1 MALIKEY
8 FELTEKYKN
17 EYGERTIVLIQCG
30 SFMEV
35 YAMISENKESKGLQG
50 LSENNYKQ
58 DSIYGSSIVDF
69 SQVCELNIVRK
80 NTCVGNNPIV
90 MAGFKD
96 IMLEKYLKKLQES
109 GFTTVVIKQD
119 ENAKN
124 TTRSLLGIFSPGTYF
139 NTDESSKLNNNISCI
154 WIEKIENKILN
165 KGIFVYIGVS
175 NINILTGKT
184 NVFEFKELYANN
196 PTTYDQLER
205 FVSIYKP
212 SEAIILSNLPSKE
225 IDSIIDFANIQSQS
239 IRKVCLIPDGA
250 IKEDIQLKRAIN
262 CQKQIYQKEIL
273 ERFYDINHFFIQPY
287 IENIY
292 STQSLCFLLD
302 FVYQHN
308 PYLVKK
314 ISEPEF
320 ENCSD
325 YLVLSNHSLKQLNII
340 DDNNYSGKCSSVIKL
355 LNLCF
360 TPMGKRLFYHLIV
373 SPTKNIEYLEREYNM
388 TECVIDNYDKTY
400 ENVKQLLMGLKDLSK
415 WNRQIYIKK
424 ISPKCFYQMYTNLK
438 NIQSMYLFLSKSYS
452 KIPLY
457 SEYFKTKVENIKKID
472 SFCSLLTE
480 IIERNINIEVAKDND
495 QYNSFEDNF
504 INPGIDKELDEKISI
519 LKNSTE
525 KLESIKNYF
534 NSLVFKFERKSRIG
548 GRKTEKKNF
557 DNTEETKCESSK
569 TEYFKIHETEKNNF
583 SLIGT
588 KRRATILKKI
598 LENEK
603 SIYLK
608 YSFSTDT
615 KDTKDTKERNETN
628 EKNETN
634 NAGFVFDCDSIEL
647 INQSANNNSIYNP
660 QINELCRNINNIKL
674 QLKDI
679 ISRVYQKFIEKMEN
693 YQKEIDSVLQFATWV
708 DIIYTKATIAI
719 KYNYCKP
726 VLDKQGKK
734 GYINAE
740 NLRHVLI
747 EHIQQDEIYVSND
760 ISNLGKE
767 RNGMLLYGVNAVG
780 KTSLIKALGISL
792 LMAQS
797 GLYVPASNYVYYP
810 YNSIFTRILGNDN
823 IFKGLSTFEVEM
835 NELRNIL
842 KNADENSLILGD
854 ELCSGTESVSAI
866 SLFVAGIQELCK
878 KNSSFIFATH
888 LHEIV
893 NYDEILELE
902 DKIYIKHMKVIYDKE
917 KDMLIYDR
925 KLREGSGDNMYGLEV
940 CKSLNLSSDF
950 LDRANNIRMKYF
962 PNTQSILS
970 LKTSHYNSQKLMSLC
985 EICKINIGVEVHHL
999 QHQKE
1004 ADLRGIIKTEES
1016 TFHKNIKA
1024 NLMTLCEA
1032 CHNRFHS
1039 LEINQKKKNGEKKDG
1054 DKKDGDKKDGDK
1066 KERKVKQHIKVKTSN
1081 GYLLQNI

>member
-8 FELTEKYKN
+8 FELTDKYKN

-35 YAMISENKESKGLQG
+35 YAMISENKESKESNFSQFLDC
-50 LSENNYKQ
+50 K
-58 DSIYGSSIVDF
+58 IYGSSILDF
-69 SQVCELNIVRK
+69 SQICELNIVKK
-80 NTCVGNNPIV
+80 NTCVGNIPIV

-96 IMLEKYLKKLQES
+96 TMLEKYLKKLQES

-154 WIEKIENKILN
+154 WLEKIENKIIN
-165 KGIFVYIGVS
+165 KGNFICIGVS

-205 FVSIYKP
+205 FISIYKP
-212 SEAIILSNLPSKE
+212 SETIILSNLPIKE
-225 IDSIIDFANIQSQS
+225 IDSVIDFANIQSQS
-239 IRKVCLIPDGA
+239 IRKISLNN
-250 IKEDIQLKRAIN
+250 EDNIQTKRAKN

-273 ERFYDINHFFIQPY
+273 ERFYNINDFHFFIQPY
-287 IENIY
+287 YENIY

-302 FVYQHN
+302 FVFQHN

-340 DDNNYSGKCSSVIKL
+340 DDNNYNGKCSSVIKL

-360 TPMGKRLFYHLIV
+360 TPMGKRLFYHLCV

-388 TECVIDNYDKTY
+388 TECVIQNYDKTY
-400 ENVKQLLMGLKDLSK
+400 EKIKQLLMNLKDLSK

-424 ISPKCFYQMYTNLK
+424 ISPKCFYQMYMNIK
-438 NIQSMYLFLSKSYS
+438 NIQTIYLFLNESYS
-452 KIPLY
+452 KNQIY
-457 SEYFKTKVENIKKID
+457 DEYFKNKVDNIQKID

-480 IIERNINIEVAKDND
+480 IIERNINIELAKDID
-495 QYNSFEDNF
+495 QYSSFEDNF
-504 INPGIDKELDEKISI
+504 IAPGMDKELDEKINT

-525 KLESIKNYF
+525 KLESIRNYF
-534 NSLVFKFERKSRIG
+534 SNLVFNY
-548 GRKTEKKNF
+548 EKKPKSEKIEIQR
-557 DNTEETKCESSK
+557 TENPK

-583 SLIGT
+583 SLIST

-598 LENEK
+598 LENNREK
-603 SIYLK
+603 SIYLN
-608 YSFSTDT
+608 YLNYLNCIS
-615 KDTKDTKERNETN
+615 KEYKET
-628 EKNETN
+628 
-634 NAGFVFDCDSIEL
+634 GFVFDCDPKNIEL
-647 INQSANNNSIYNP
+647 LNQSANNNSISNP
-660 QINELCRNINNIKL
+660 QINELCRNINNIKI
-674 QLKDI
+674 QLKEI
-679 ISRVYQKFIEKMEN
+679 ISRVYQTFIEKMEN
-693 YQKEIDSVLQFATWV
+693 YQKEIDSILQFSTWV

-726 VLDKQGKK
+726 VLDKQSKK
-734 GYINAE
+734 GYIHAE

-747 EHIQQDEIYVSND
+747 EHLQQDEIYVSND
-760 ISNLGKE
+760 ISSFGKE

-797 GLYVPASNYVYYP
+797 GLYVPASNYIYYP

-878 KNSSFIFATH
+878 KNSTFIFATH

-893 NYDEILELE
+893 NYSEILELT
-902 DKIYIKHMKVIYDKE
+902 DKLSIKHMKVIYDKE
-917 KDMLIYDR
+917 KDTLIYDR

-940 CKSLNLSSDF
+940 CKSLNLSTDF

-985 EICKINIGVEVHHL
+985 ELCKINMGVEVHHL

-1004 ADLRGIIKTEES
+1004 ADLHGFIKTNKN
-1016 TFHKNIKA
+1016 TFHKNKKA
-1024 NLMTLCEA
+1024 NLMTLCET
-1032 CHNRFHS
+1032 CHKSFHNTQYFVDK
-1039 LEINQKKKNGEKKDG
+1039 IDKIDKKKDM
-1054 DKKDGDKKDGDK
+1054 
-1066 KERKVKQHIKVKTSN
+1066 KQHIKIKTTD
-1081 GYLLQNI
+1081 GYLLQNIN